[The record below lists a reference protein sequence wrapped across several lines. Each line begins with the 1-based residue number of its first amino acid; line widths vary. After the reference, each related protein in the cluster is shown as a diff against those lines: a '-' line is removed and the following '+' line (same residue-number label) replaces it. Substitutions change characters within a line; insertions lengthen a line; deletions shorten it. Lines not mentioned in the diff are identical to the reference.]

1 MSSTTKATPK
11 NLLKEPKAADRIL
24 TTAGE
29 LFYREGTRAVGV
41 DEIVTRA
48 GATKP
53 TLYRAFPSKDH
64 LIAAYLAG
72 QHEGFWEY
80 FEAAVRKNP
89 EDPRAQLLAFFD
101 ELGERATRPGYRG
114 CALTNVAVE
123 YPAADHPGR
132 LVSVEHKQGLR
143 ERLREMTKAMDA
155 RKPKKL
161 ADALLLLIEGV
172 YVSSQLFGKDGPAAA
187 ARGAAEALIDAHTR
201 KDKPAKDEFPET

>member
-1 MSSTTKATPK
+1 MARKPDEAPR
-11 NLLKEPKAADRIL
+11 AAERIL

-29 LFYREGTRAVGV
+29 LFYREGTRAIGV
-41 DEIVTRA
+41 DQIVARA

-64 LIAAYLAG
+64 LIAAYLEG
-72 QHEGFWEY
+72 QGDGFWAY
-80 FEAAVRKNP
+80 FDAAVQKHP
-89 EDPRAQLLAFFD
+89 DDPRAQILAFFD
-101 ELGERATRPGYRG
+101 ELGERALKPGYRG
-114 CALTNVAVE
+114 CALTNAAVE

-143 ERLREMTKAMDA
+143 ERLRQMTKAMGA

-172 YVSSQLFGKDGPAAA
+172 YVSSQLFGADGPA
-187 ARGAAEALIDAHTR
+187 GAAKGAAQALIEAHTR
-201 KDKPAKDEFPET
+201 GHHDPE